1 MSRMLFVMLHP
12 GFLRYYE
19 SALQALAAAGHDVH
33 VAFETNRTKL
43 GEDAIA
49 RRLAAVS
56 PRLTFGATPER
67 GESVRDFLA
76 RGDREAT
83 RSGGPGVSPWSREGR
98 DEAWDSLGTTVRLLL
113 DYLRFFDPVFARAS
127 ALRARAEKRV
137 PRVYRGV
144 IARVAGTRAGR
155 RVLAAAL
162 QAVEAV
168 IPPNRAIAHF
178 VREQRPDLLL
188 VTPLIELGSQQVDY
202 VKCARRLG
210 IRSALCVA
218 SWDNLTSKGLIRVV
232 PDHVMVWNEAQKREA
247 VELHGVAPE
256 RVITT
261 GAHLF
266 DRWFVARPERSR
278 EAFCRV
284 AGLDPARP
292 YVLYVG
298 SSVFIAPDEVPFVER
313 WLAALRTSTSPG
325 VASSGV
331 LIRPHPANARQ
342 WRAFDA
348 GAFSGVAIWPPVGT
362 DPNGPGSAADYYES
376 IYYSSA
382 VVGINT
388 SAQLEAAIVGR
399 PVFTIRAPEF
409 AHAQEGTLHF
419 QHLAAAQGGLAR
431 VASSFDEHA
440 LQLAEALR
448 EGATGVAARE
458 FVRAFL
464 RPHGLDVE
472 STTVFRDAIDDLAR
486 LARPAQR
493 RPSWWILACR
503 PPGFVL
509 ARLARALAQ
518 DRPLWTVAT
527 APLLSGAITLWAAG
541 FRAQETTS
549 EYAGKTS
556 KRVRRQAWRAWY
568 ESSRQIE
575 KTLRRIRKKVV
586 ARVRGAGAAAKR
598 VARRSVC

>member
-1 MSRMLFVMLHP
+1 MNRILFVMLHP
-12 GFLRYYE
+12 GFLRYYD

-33 VAFETNRTKL
+33 VAFETDRTKL
-43 GEDAIA
+43 GEHAIA
-49 RRLAAVS
+49 TRLAAAS

-83 RSGGPGVSPWSREGR
+83 RSGGRGVSSWSREGR
-98 DEAWDSLGTTVRLLL
+98 EESWDSLGTTVRLLL

-137 PRVYRGV
+137 PRVYRGL

-155 RVLAAAL
+155 RVLAAVL

-168 IPPNRAIAHF
+168 IPTNRAIEAF
-178 VREQRPDLLL
+178 LREQRPDLLL

-202 VKCARRLG
+202 VKCARRRG

-232 PDHVMVWNEAQKREA
+232 PDHVLVWNEAQKREA
-247 VELHGVAPE
+247 VEMHGVAPAQ
-256 RVITT
+256 VITT

-266 DRWFVARPERSR
+266 DRWFAARPQRSR
-278 EAFCRV
+278 ETFCLAV
-284 AGLDPARP
+284 GLDPSRP

-313 WLAALRTSTSPG
+313 WLVALRASAIPE

-331 LIRPHPANARQ
+331 LVRPHPANARQ

-348 GAFSGVAIWPPVGT
+348 GAFRDVAIWPPVGA
-362 DPNGPGSAADYYES
+362 DPSAPESSSDYFES
-376 IYYSSA
+376 LYYSSA

-431 VASSFDEHA
+431 VASNFDEHG
-440 LQLAEALR
+440 LQLAEVLR
-448 EGATGVAARE
+448 GGVTGSASRD
-458 FVRAFL
+458 FVQSFI

-472 STTVFRDAIDDLAR
+472 STTVFRQAIDDLVR
-486 LARPAQR
+486 LAPPAQQ
-493 RPSWWILACR
+493 RPSWWTLACR
-503 PPGFVL
+503 PPAFVL

-518 DRPLWTVAT
+518 DRPLWTFAT
-527 APLLSGAITLWAAG
+527 TPLLSGGVALWGAG
-541 FRAQETTS
+541 VRAQEATS

-556 KRVRRQAWRAWY
+556 KRVRRQVWRAWY
-568 ESSRQIE
+568 ESTRQIE
-575 KTLRRIRKKVV
+575 KTLRRTRKKVV

>member
-1 MSRMLFVMLHP
+1 MSRILFVMLHP
-12 GFLRYYE
+12 GFLRYYD
-19 SALQALAAAGHDVH
+19 SALQALAGAGHDVH

-49 RRLAAVS
+49 RRLAAAS

-83 RSGGPGVSPWSREGR
+83 RSGGPGVAPWSREGR
-98 DEAWDSLGTTVRLLL
+98 EESWDSLGTTVRLLL
-113 DYLRFFDPVFARAS
+113 DYLRFFDPVFTRAS

-137 PRVYRGV
+137 PRIYRGLV
-144 IARVAGTRAGR
+144 ARAAGTRTGR
-155 RVLAAAL
+155 RVFAAAL
-162 QAVEAV
+162 QAVEAI
-168 IPPNRAIAHF
+168 IPPNRAIEAF
-178 VREQRPDLLL
+178 VREQRPDLVL

-210 IRSALCVA
+210 VRSALCVA

-232 PDHVMVWNEAQKREA
+232 PDHVLVWNEAQKREA

-256 RVITT
+256 QVTTT

-266 DRWFVARPERSR
+266 DRWFAARPGRSR
-278 EAFCRV
+278 EEFCRMV
-284 AGLDPARP
+284 GLDPGRP

-298 SSVFIAPDEVPFVER
+298 SSVFIAPDEVPFAER
-313 WLAALRTSTSPG
+313 WLAALRDSDVPG
-325 VASSGV
+325 VASAGV

-342 WRAFDA
+342 WRASDA

-362 DPNGPGSAADYYES
+362 DPSGPGSAADYYES
-376 IYYSSA
+376 IYYSCA

-440 LQLAEALR
+440 LQLAEALHG
-448 EGATGVAARE
+448 GASGAAGRD
-458 FVRAFL
+458 FVQSFL
-464 RPHGLDVE
+464 RPHGLDVDA
-472 STTVFRDAIDDLAR
+472 TTVFSRAIDGLAR
-486 LARPAQR
+486 LAPPLERL
-493 RPSWWILACR
+493 PSWWTLACR
-503 PPGFVL
+503 PPAFVL

-518 DRPLWTVAT
+518 DRPLWTFAT
-527 APLLSGAITLWAAG
+527 SPLLSGVIALWGVG
-541 FRAQETTS
+541 FRAQEATG
-549 EYAGKTS
+549 EYVGKTS
-556 KRVRRQAWRAWY
+556 KRVRRQVWRAWY
-568 ESSRQIE
+568 ESTRQIE
-575 KTLRRIRKKVV
+575 KTLRRARKKVV